1 MPRAIK
7 RANSSSPGKK
17 QRGRGG
23 VLIVDD
29 DPVAIELSGK
39 FLRNGGY
46 RVAAVLE
53 SAAAL
58 EGKLPFRPDV
68 ILVDA
73 KMPRMDGFE
82 LIRRLRGRF
91 RKRVRIVMLTGYAG
105 REFEVKAEAAG
116 ADEFLSKPV
125 PREALLSCVER
136 QLRALR
142 PGSAK
147 KSPAG

>member
-29 DPVAIELSGK
+29 DPVAIELFGK

-58 EGKLPFRPDV
+58 EGKLPFQPDV

-82 LIRRLRGRF
+82 LIRWLRDRFRGRAV
-91 RKRVRIVMLTGYAG
+91 RVVMLTGLAG
-105 REFEVKAEAAG
+105 REFEEKAAAG

-147 KSPAG
+147 NSPAG